1 MRTNSGK
8 VWLGKMINK
17 FAAYPEISSGEMEKA
32 MEFATGSVIENLK
45 TFTYKFQKAYSENGF
60 YQPIENNY
68 WTTGFWTGE
77 IWLAYEFAQNST
89 IRDVFT
95 GEVISDAAMKL
106 KDAGKIQI
114 DSFMNRIVN
123 KIEVDHHDMGFLYSP
138 SCVAG
143 YKLIQSQSGRE
154 AAIKAADQL
163 ITRYHPVGEFIQAW
177 GPMDAPENYR
187 LIIDC
192 LLNLPLLYWASE
204 VTGDAKYR
212 DIAEKHIHTAVAN
225 VIREDYSTWHTF
237 FFDMKTG
244 APDHGATCQGYR
256 DGSAWARGQAWGIYG
271 MALAY
276 KYTQR
281 AEYIE
286 IFKKVT
292 DYFLAH
298 LPEDLIPYWDL
309 EFMSGNEQPRDSSSA
324 SIAACGMLEM
334 VKYLPQEERA
344 EYIRMAKQLMKAVYD
359 KCAVKNAKE
368 SNGLVLHS
376 TYSNHSPYNT
386 CNHYGV
392 DECNSWGD
400 YFYMEALTRLMKDW
414 NPYW

>member
-1 MRTNSGK
+1 
-8 VWLGKMINK
+8 MITFPDK
-17 FAAYPEISSGEMEKA
+17 KEITTEEIKAALDFSSEQ
-32 MEFATGSVIENLK
+32 VIRNLD
-45 TFTYKFQKAYSENGF
+45 TFTYAFQKAYSEDGF

-77 IWLAYEFAQNST
+77 IWLSYEH
-89 IRDVFT
+89 T
-95 GEVISDAAMKL
+95 GDERL
-106 KDAGKIQI
+106 KNAGEIQI
-114 DSFMNRIVN
+114 DSFLERIDK

-143 YKLIQSQSGRE
+143 YKLIGSEKGKE

-177 GPMDAPENYR
+177 GPMNAPENYR

-192 LLNLPLLYWASE
+192 LLNLPLLYWATE
-204 VTGDAKYR
+204 ETGDMKYKE
-212 DIAEKHIHTAVAN
+212 IAEKHIHTAIAN

-237 FFDMKTG
+237 FFDMETG
-244 APDHGATCQGYR
+244 APSHGATCQGYR
-256 DGSAWARGQAWGIYG
+256 DGSAWARGQAWGVYG
-271 MALAY
+271 AALAY
-276 KYTQR
+276 KYTKR
-281 AEYIE
+281 EEYID
-286 IFKKVT
+286 IFKNVCE
-292 DYFLAH
+292 YFLTH
-298 LPEDLIPYWDL
+298 LPKDMVPYWDL
-309 EFMSGNEQPRDSSSA
+309 EFTDGDDQPRDSSSA

-334 VKYLPQEERA
+334 AKYMNEEDAAHYTKIARQ
-344 EYIRMAKQLMKAVYD
+344 MMKSVYD
-359 KCAVKNAKE
+359 NYAVKDAKE

-400 YFYMEALTRLMKDW
+400 YFYMEALTRLAKDW
-414 NPYW
+414 ELYW